1 MSGLDT
7 LISKSLES
15 TLKENLGEQTYQQI
29 EKRIFERHGLGLSKA
44 VEDFQ
49 KIDYVLREFF
59 GSSADNIEKQ
69 IIDKIVILE
78 QTQADEKR
86 WITIENQSL
95 TKTVL
100 ESLGDEDKKN
110 IINSVIGEPR
120 IISEILEINKIPQT
134 SGYRKV
140 NSLIQ
145 NGMLIPHGFMITHDG
160 KRVTKYKSIFENI
173 SIDIVKNKV
182 IVKVLPTKES
192 IRKSHI
198 MQIVCM

>member
-29 EKRIFERHGLGLSKA
+29 EKRIFERHGIGLSKA

-78 QTQADEKR
+78 QTQSDEKR

>member
-29 EKRIFERHGLGLSKA
+29 EKRIFERHGIGLSKA